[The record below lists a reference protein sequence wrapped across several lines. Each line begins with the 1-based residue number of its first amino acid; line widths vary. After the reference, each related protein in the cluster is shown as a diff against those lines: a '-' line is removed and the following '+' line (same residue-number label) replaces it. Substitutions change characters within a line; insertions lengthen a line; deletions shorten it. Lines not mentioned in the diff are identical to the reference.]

1 MRSVFG
7 RLLTAQLATV
17 LIALLTLGFS
27 LSYLYSQYYFDMRE
41 RNLVQ
46 IGSDLATEFANGPL
60 LSPRW
65 WDRVRTLVNA
75 AQILADTD
83 IFVVSSEGL
92 ILVSTSTDDTQ
103 ELRLSE
109 EDAVQIFS
117 GGIVAKRTYFS
128 HINEA
133 VFAVAVPITTP
144 VGVAGA
150 VVLHSPIQEI
160 IETINGGRMLIIWAT
175 ILAGCLAVI
184 GSWFSAKRIATPL
197 HQMRSVALEMAGGN
211 FEQRVQVPGRDE
223 VAELAMAFNE
233 LAAQLSTTIRALEA
247 EKSQTESVIAG
258 LNEGVLA
265 VDTHGYVLLLNQ
277 AASTLLHPLYLEVGS
292 NLSSD
297 VDNPLIDLLNVTYQR
312 VLSTGK
318 VQQSAIE
325 VDNKSLLVSV
335 APVTTS
341 EGDLLG
347 AVALLQ
353 DESERQRLD
362 KMRRDFVAD
371 ISHELRTPLTSIFGF
386 AQAIADD
393 VVTGEDQMKRYLK
406 VIMDESL
413 RLVRL
418 TNTMLDL
425 SRIESDHVKL
435 QLKPVQLA
443 EVVGDTL
450 TSLQPQLNEKQVVA
464 TIQIASDLP
473 LVMADEDRLEQIL
486 LNLLDNATRH
496 APVGGE
502 VTISAALLPEQTGS
516 VQVEV
521 KDNGPGIPPD
531 ELPFIWERFYKADKA
546 RKQNRMK
553 GTGLGLVIVKQLV
566 ERHGGTVMASN
577 LAAGGACFTFTLPTA
592 QQQDTPEA

>member
-1 MRSVFG
+1 MTFCRERIA
-7 RLLTAQLATV
+7 RLA
-17 LIALLTLGFS
+17 LGFS

-41 RNLVQ
+41 RDLVQ
-46 IGSDLATEFANGPL
+46 IGTDLAVEFARGPWL
-60 LSPRW
+60 TSLWRE
-65 WDRVRTLVNA
+65 RVRTLVNA

-92 ILVSTSTDDTQ
+92 ILASTSTDDTQ

-109 EDAVQIFS
+109 KDALQIFS

-144 VGVAGA
+144 LGVAGA

-160 IETINGGRMLIIWAT
+160 IETINGGRLLILWST
-175 ILAGCLAVI
+175 ILAGCLAI
-184 GSWFSAKRIATPL
+184 IASWFSAKRIATPL

-211 FEQRVQVPGRDE
+211 FEQRVQVPGQDE
-223 VAELAMAFNE
+223 VAELAMAFNQ
-233 LAAQLSTTIRALEA
+233 LAAQLKTSIRALEA

-258 LNEGVLA
+258 LSEGVLA
-265 VDTHGYVLLLNQ
+265 VDTHGRVLLINQ
-277 AASTLLHPLYLEVGS
+277 AAAALLQPLELSVGAELAQDVNNELIELLSTS
-292 NLSSD
+292 CQN
-297 VDNPLIDLLNVTYQR
+297 
-312 VLSTGK
+312 VLSTGSG
-318 VQQSAIE
+318 QQSAIE
-325 VDNKSLLVSV
+325 IANKSLLVSV

-341 EGDLLG
+341 EGVLLG
-347 AVALLQ
+347 AVALIQ

-393 VVTGEDQMKRYLK
+393 VVTGEEQVKRYLK

-425 SRIESDHVKL
+425 SRLESDHAIL
-435 QLKPVQLA
+435 QLKPIRLA
-443 EVVGDTL
+443 EVVSDTL
-450 TSLQPQLNEKQVVA
+450 TSLQPQLNEKQVEA
-464 TIQIASDLP
+464 TTQIAPDLP

-486 LNLLDNATRH
+486 LNLLDNAVRH
-496 APVGGE
+496 APEGGQ
-502 VTISAALLPEQTGS
+502 VTIRAEQLPEQS
-516 VQVEV
+516 DLVQVYVE
-521 KDNGPGIPPD
+521 DNGPGIPPD
-531 ELPFIWERFYKADKA
+531 ELPFIWERFYKTDKA
-546 RKQNRMK
+546 RKQNRKK

-566 ERHGGTVMASN
+566 ERHGGTVTASN
-577 LAAGGACFTFTLPTA
+577 LPTGGACFTFTLPIA
-592 QQQDTPEA
+592 QQDVTAEA